1 MLPCPISLR
10 PVRIACHRRYTG
22 CAYGTRI
29 TVLDPVTALIE
40 KEPVT
45 DVNPVRWL
53 VLAILCVS
61 LLLAGLDL
69 TVLHV
74 AVPSLAADLA
84 PSGPALLWV
93 VDAYSLT
100 VAAFLIVCG
109 ALADRIGRKKVVLTG
124 FAVFGASSLAAAFA
138 TSVPWLIAARA
149 ALGLGTALIMA
160 ATVAIIRTL
169 FTEARERAFAIG
181 VWTAAHSVGTALG
194 PVLGGLLVE
203 HFHWGAVFLVNV
215 PIVAVVLIAGAV
227 VIPES
232 RNPVPRRIDPS
243 SVVLSV
249 LGLGGF
255 AYGLKQVAAA
265 DGHGRES
272 LLIGG
277 AGVLLLVWFVR
288 RQRRSSRALV
298 DLGLFRD
305 RRFAVAVLAIFGCF
319 GSYVAVLFLLM
330 QWFQQARGF
339 SPLGAG
345 AAIVPLAVAA
355 ALGATLAPGIV
366 ARFGS
371 RAVMTAALAGFAIAM
386 AFFALS
392 PAVSAY
398 SVLAV
403 VLVVSGFGA
412 GIIMTSGAD
421 AITSA
426 ARPERAG
433 EAAAIQETS
442 FELSAGI
449 GVAVLGSIA
458 ALAYR
463 GALPTFPFLSTGE
476 ANIARGGPSAAA
488 EVATALPADRAR
500 EVVTA
505 AATAYDHGVRVAA
518 GTGAAVLVL
527 IAVATGVL
535 LRSRGVEKSV
545 PENAL
550 CGKN

>member
-1 MLPCPISLR
+1 M
-10 PVRIACHRRYTG
+10 
-22 CAYGTRI
+22 
-29 TVLDPVTALIE
+29 
-40 KEPVT
+40 T

-84 PSGPALLWV
+84 PSGPALLWI

-100 VAAFLIVCG
+100 VAAFLVVCG
-109 ALADRIGRKKVVLTG
+109 ALADRFGRKKVVLTG

-138 TSVPWLIAARA
+138 TSVPLLIAARA

-169 FTEARERAFAIG
+169 FTDARERALAIG

-215 PIVAVVLIAGAV
+215 PIVAVVLVAGAV

-232 RNPVPRRIDPS
+232 RNPVPRRIDPA

-255 AYGLKQVAAA
+255 AYGLKQLAAA
-265 DGHGRES
+265 DGHGRAS
-272 LLIGG
+272 VLIGG
-277 AGVLLLVWFVR
+277 AGVLLLAWFVR

-298 DLGLFRD
+298 DLSLFRE
-305 RRFAVAVLAIFGCF
+305 RRFTVAVLAIFGCF

-330 QWFQQARGF
+330 QWFQQARAF
-339 SPLGAG
+339 SPVEAG

-371 RAVMTAALAGFAIAM
+371 RTVMTAALAGFSVALAVF
-386 AFFALS
+386 AFSA
-392 PAVSAY
+392 AVSAY
-398 SVLAV
+398 SVLAA

-421 AITSA
+421 VITSA
-426 ARPERAG
+426 VRPQRAG

-449 GVAVLGSIA
+449 GVAVLGSVA

-463 GALPTFPFLSTGE
+463 GALPALPFLSAGQAE
-476 ANIARGGPSAAA
+476 AARGGVGAAA
-488 EVATALPADRAR
+488 EVAATLPPDLAR
-500 EVVTA
+500 SVVTA
-505 AATAYDHGVRVAA
+505 AAAAYDHGVRVAA
-518 GTGAAVLVL
+518 GGGAVVLLLIAFATAVLLHPGRVD
-527 IAVATGVL
+527 
-535 LRSRGVEKSV
+535 KSTSV
-545 PENAL
+545 DAL

>member
-1 MLPCPISLR
+1 M
-10 PVRIACHRRYTG
+10 
-22 CAYGTRI
+22 
-29 TVLDPVTALIE
+29 
-40 KEPVT
+40 T
-45 DVNPVRWL
+45 DLNPVRWL

-84 PSGPALLWV
+84 PSGPALLWI

-100 VAAFLIVCG
+100 VAAFLVVCG
-109 ALADRIGRKKVVLTG
+109 ALADRAGRRKVVLTG
-124 FAVFGASSLAAAFA
+124 FAVFGVSSLAAAFA

-169 FTEARERAFAIG
+169 FTDARERAFAIG

-215 PIVAVVLIAGAV
+215 PIVAIVLAVGAR

-232 RNPVPRRIDPS
+232 RNPVPRRIDPV
-243 SVVLSV
+243 SVLLSV

-255 AYGLKQVAAA
+255 AYGLKQLASA
-265 DGHGRES
+265 DGHGWES
-272 LLIGG
+272 LLVGG
-277 AGVLLLVWFVR
+277 AGVLLLAGFVR

-298 DLGLFRD
+298 DLGLFRE
-305 RRFAVAVLAIFGCF
+305 RRFTVAVLAIFGCF

-330 QWFQQARGF
+330 QWFQQARGL
-339 SPLGAG
+339 SPLEAG
-345 AAIVPLAVAA
+345 AAIVPLAVAG
-355 ALGATLAPGIV
+355 ALGATSAPGIV
-366 ARFGS
+366 ARFGA
-371 RAVMTAALAGFAIAM
+371 RAVMTAALAGFAVAL
-386 AFFALS
+386 AFFAFS
-392 PAVSAY
+392 ATVSAY
-398 SVLAV
+398 PVLAV

-421 AITSA
+421 VITSA
-426 ARPERAG
+426 VRPERAG

-449 GVAVLGSIA
+449 GVAVLGSVA
-458 ALAYR
+458 GLGYR
-463 GALPTFPFLSTGE
+463 GGIPAFPFLSADQAHATRSGV
-476 ANIARGGPSAAA
+476 GGAA
-488 EVATALPADRAR
+488 EVAAALPPDRAR
-500 EVVTA
+500 SVLTA
-505 AATAYDHGVRVAA
+505 AASAYDHGVRVAA
-518 GTGAAVLVL
+518 GASAVALLL
-527 IAVATGVL
+527 IAFATAVL
-535 LRSRGVEKSV
+535 LRPRTVDESTTVD
-545 PENAL
+545 AF